1 MSFYQKLVR
10 NVLYP
15 LDRWRSGDS
24 QELQYLR
31 EFERTQ
37 YVPPAELREL
47 QLRRLKLLLEHAYG
61 QCPFYRRQFDTAG
74 VAPCDLR
81 SLDDLQALPILE
93 KRHIQEHRDEI
104 VAANWPR
111 GDLLR
116 NQTGGSTG
124 TPISFFVSRDRFC
137 SRAAATWRHN
147 RWAGYD
153 IGDRSAAI
161 WGAARDIPQNALLK
175 QRVRNVLIDRQM
187 ILDTG
192 HLTESKIQSFH
203 AALKRFRPKTIIAY
217 ANSVALMARY
227 LKSRQLPAY
236 QPYSIIATSEV
247 LEPSARALI
256 EEVFGC
262 RVFNRYGCREVSV
275 VASECAQHNGLH
287 VMAEGLY
294 VETVRGDGTADP
306 GTRKI
311 EPLVPGCPAG
321 QMGAVLVTD
330 LLNLAMPLIRYKIG
344 DMATYEPAP
353 CACGRALPRLA
364 RLEGR
369 VTDFLVG
376 LDGRLVSGVF
386 LATYLVAARPS
397 LGQVQLWQD
406 SAGQVLHKIC
416 THDGKPISPA
426 DLQFLEKETRR
437 YLGPDTKV
445 EHEFVAAL
453 PPEPSGKFLFCRS
466 SAACDF
472 VDLRSR
478 DETIA
483 KAHA

>member
-1 MSFYQKLVR
+1 MSLYQKLVR

-24 QELQYLR
+24 RELQYLR
-31 EFERTQ
+31 EFEGTQ
-37 YVPPAELREL
+37 YLPPAELREL
-47 QLRRLKLLLEHAYG
+47 QLRRLKLLLEHAFA
-61 QCPFYRRQFDTAG
+61 QCPFYRRQFAAAG
-74 VAPCDLR
+74 VNPRDVR
-81 SLDDLQALPILE
+81 SLDDLQSLPVLE
-93 KRHIQEHRDEI
+93 KRHIQEHRDEM
-104 VAANWPR
+104 VAADWPR

-124 TPISFFVSRDRFC
+124 TPISFFVSRQRFC

-161 WGAARDIPQNALLK
+161 WGAAQDIPQTTLLK
-175 QRVRNVLIDRQM
+175 QQVRNVLIDRQM
-187 ILDTG
+187 VLDTG
-192 HLTESKIQSFH
+192 HLTESTIQVFH

-227 LKSRQLPAY
+227 LKSRRLPAY

-247 LEPSARALI
+247 LEPSSRALI

-275 VASECAQHNGLH
+275 VASECSQHNGLH

-294 VETVRGDGTADP
+294 LETVRGEGAADP

-311 EPLVPGCPAG
+311 QPGHPGTAG

-344 DMATYEPAP
+344 DMATFETAP
-353 CACGRALPRLA
+353 CACGRGLPRLA

-376 LDGRLVSGVF
+376 SDGRLVSGVF

-416 THDGKPISPA
+416 TTDGMPLSSV
-426 DLQFLEKETRR
+426 DLQFLERETKR

-445 EHEFVAAL
+445 EHEFVAEL
-453 PPEPSGKFLFCRS
+453 RPEPSGKFLFCRS

-472 VDLRSR
+472 VDLHGQ
-478 DETIA
+478 EEIA
-483 KAHA
+483 KTHA